1 MKRKVFQLR
10 RMSGFEPVFFVK
22 PVSDRIVVAT
32 SAGQLFAV
40 NSSTGQLAW
49 HTRLSQSGP
58 IDRLL
63 AEGDENMFRL
73 RFQMSMGQMEGIKK
87 LRELKKDRARI
98 LTVIRQTELAA
109 QKEGK

>member
-1 MKRKVFQLR
+1 MKAEQIRGLDAAELKKQ
-10 RMSGFEPVFFVK
+10 
-22 PVSDRIVVAT
+22 
-32 SAGQLFAV
+32 
-40 NSSTGQLAW
+40 
-49 HTRLSQSGP
+49 
-58 IDRLL
+58 L

>member
-1 MKRKVFQLR
+1 MKAEQIRGLDTAELKKQ
-10 RMSGFEPVFFVK
+10 
-22 PVSDRIVVAT
+22 
-32 SAGQLFAV
+32 
-40 NSSTGQLAW
+40 
-49 HTRLSQSGP
+49 
-58 IDRLL
+58 L

-98 LTVIRQTELAA
+98 LTVMRQTEIAA

>member
-1 MKRKVFQLR
+1 MKAEQIRGLDAAELK
-10 RMSGFEPVFFVK
+10 K
-22 PVSDRIVVAT
+22 K
-32 SAGQLFAV
+32 
-40 NSSTGQLAW
+40 
-49 HTRLSQSGP
+49 
-58 IDRLL
+58 L

-73 RFQMSMGQMEGIKK
+73 RFQMSMGQMEGIKN

>member
-1 MKRKVFQLR
+1 MKAEQIRGLDAAELKKQL
-10 RMSGFEPVFFVK
+10 V
-22 PVSDRIVVAT
+22 T
-32 SAGQLFAV
+32 
-40 NSSTGQLAW
+40 
-49 HTRLSQSGP
+49 
-58 IDRLL
+58 
-63 AEGDENMFRL
+63 GDENMFRL

>member
-1 MKRKVFQLR
+1 MKAEQIRGLDTAELKKQ
-10 RMSGFEPVFFVK
+10 
-22 PVSDRIVVAT
+22 
-32 SAGQLFAV
+32 
-40 NSSTGQLAW
+40 
-49 HTRLSQSGP
+49 
-58 IDRLL
+58 L

-98 LTVIRQTELAA
+98 LTVMRQSEIAA